1 MDCKQWNTPGQADS
15 NAARRDSRA
24 QYPRKSL
31 DSSCRRRLA
40 AYVECKQWS
49 MPGQAD
55 SNAALQ
61 SYVRCMD
68 GAYHMKDAYGY
79 NWPHTVVPLAVRM
92 YLVFEANKACCQ

>member
-1 MDCKQWNTPGQADS
+1 
-15 NAARRDSRA
+15 
-24 QYPRKSL
+24 
-31 DSSCRRRLA
+31 
-40 AYVECKQWS
+40 